1 MFYLA
6 YHNKLDDKIILE
18 ELANTISSIKGISN
32 NNFDLDRKTYLN
44 NRNQI
49 IKIGICSEFFRY
61 THTIGKLYTKVLIDL
76 LKTDLEL
83 TIYLTPEMKK
93 RGEQDIIRKAFRRVI
108 ELPPSTIEAQ
118 KVILNDKLDVIF
130 YPDIGMSTYTYILA
144 LSRLALVQVTSLG
157 HPNTSGIKNIDYFIT
172 NDIVPHHLSSNQTE
186 RLIKFSRLPF
196 NYPTPK
202 INESKLT
209 SKNIINYD
217 DNFII
222 GLTQTL
228 FKLHPDFDKVL
239 ESILFKIKNSQLIL
253 IKDKYDYR
261 TEELKKR
268 WKKQSNLL
276 LERSIFLNQMSQ
288 DDFINTT
295 KNCHIILDPF
305 YFGGGNTF
313 YEAMAFG
320 IPFIT
325 YPFSQR
331 GSLVASGYKQMGVK
345 NPPIATSPED
355 YVSWCEKY
363 SNNRSFLE
371 NTKNELRERA
381 QKYLF
386 NDQEIYKEYYTCFT
400 EAVKIARQGELL
412 EDNWKPLAEIN
423 K

>member
-76 LKTDLEL
+76 LKTYLEL

-172 NDIVPHHLSSNQTE
+172 NDIVPHHPSSNYTE

-239 ESILFKIKNSQLIL
+239 ESILFKIKNS
-253 IKDKYDYR
+253 
-261 TEELKKR
+261 
-268 WKKQSNLL
+268 
-276 LERSIFLNQMSQ
+276 
-288 DDFINTT
+288 
-295 KNCHIILDPF
+295 
-305 YFGGGNTF
+305 
-313 YEAMAFG
+313 
-320 IPFIT
+320 
-325 YPFSQR
+325 
-331 GSLVASGYKQMGVK
+331 
-345 NPPIATSPED
+345 
-355 YVSWCEKY
+355 
-363 SNNRSFLE
+363 
-371 NTKNELRERA
+371 
-381 QKYLF
+381 
-386 NDQEIYKEYYTCFT
+386 
-400 EAVKIARQGELL
+400 
-412 EDNWKPLAEIN
+412 
-423 K
+423 